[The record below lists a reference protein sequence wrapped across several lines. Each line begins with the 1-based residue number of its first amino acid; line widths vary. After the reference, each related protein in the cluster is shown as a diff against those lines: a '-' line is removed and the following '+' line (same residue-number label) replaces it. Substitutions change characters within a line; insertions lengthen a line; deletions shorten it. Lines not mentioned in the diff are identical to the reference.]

1 MVKDYLNEL
10 KIKGNFTAGEIANL
24 SGIPEATIRKILSGE
39 TADPRF
45 DTVAKLISAMGG
57 SLDEVAVKKGKLEIE
72 ANSIVT
78 LKEMYDDRIN
88 DIKGQV
94 NLLVRN
100 NKILAFCTLILIAFI
115 IGVVIFDVAVGS
127 HGWVR
132 Y

>member
-1 MVKDYLNEL
+1 MVKDYLNGL
-10 KIKGNFTAGEIANL
+10 KTKGNFTTGEIANL

-57 SLDEVAVKKGKLEIE
+57 SLDEVAVKKKIELEG
-72 ANSIVT
+72 NSIVT
-78 LKEMYDDRIN
+78 LKEMYDERIR
-88 DIKGQV
+88 DIKDQV
-94 NLLVRN
+94 RLLVRN
-100 NKILAFCTLILIAFI
+100 NKILSICTLVLIAFL
-115 IGVVIFDVAVGS
+115 IGVFIFDVSVGT